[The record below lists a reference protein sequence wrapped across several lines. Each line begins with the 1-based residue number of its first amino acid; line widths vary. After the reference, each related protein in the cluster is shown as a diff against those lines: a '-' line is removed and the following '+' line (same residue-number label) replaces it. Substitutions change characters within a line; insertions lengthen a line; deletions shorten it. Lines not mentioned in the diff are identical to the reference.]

1 MPDEVQERTEDKPLD
16 RVASLYSWLQTG
28 PQVYRAAIQASIDHA
43 RAAQVDALR
52 EPWMPLGPRNVG
64 GAVRS
69 LAQNPARPTVWYAGT
84 AQGGLWKSESDG
96 YSWFPIGEPELIVP
110 IGAVALAPSDPEIVY
125 AGTGEMAFNTVQG
138 AGIYKSVNGGRN
150 FVRLEGPDSGP
161 TAGRPGAANFFTR
174 IRVDPDHPN
183 RFWAATDTGLW
194 RFEPGTGFQ
203 LEALPAGSAVNDL
216 ALFRDPADPA
226 NKLVLVAGVAT
237 AGIFRAVW
245 DRAAPGAAVWNPAV
259 LPGAVPATGRVL
271 LTFWVPP
278 ATGALAA
285 LPPLGYAVLETAVSG
300 PSLVLNSTDLGQNW
314 NLPAALPAPA
324 PAPASPQ
331 PIAAPAGGQAWYSMA
346 IGVDPDNQQNVL
358 VGHVDVHRDTAG
370 GSGVWTTVLNWL
382 RYDQGDRAQHAD
394 IHAIQFDLRPSTV
407 PGRPRRLWVCNDGG
421 ISTTDDMGATW
432 RKRSY
437 GIVGAQFVDVTSH
450 PVFPALC
457 GGGMQDNGTFVSFGG
472 PTWYRLFGADGGQMA
487 FDPSSHRRFFAST
500 QANVLTVQMAA
511 PPAPAGTL
519 NVATLPDLPPPGNQ
533 IIPRLGVV
541 PFPGAMRP
549 PFIGV
554 AEGHPATPNLLLM
567 GREGGAFSTTNGT
580 GTRQVNLPI
589 AFAPSPGPGVNGE
602 EVSAAAFAAPPATDM
617 WVGTTAGQLCTSQA
631 ALPASPAAGTAGVSG
646 PAWTARPLPWPGAGQ
661 AVAGIAVH
669 PANPDVVA
677 VSGMGSPGEV
687 FLTHN
692 RGVNWQRIRGAGVT
706 DLPPSPITSVAWD
719 PANPRVLFAGTVA
732 GVYVARNLVAFA
744 GAAALPAAPAAT
756 PVWELCSDGL
766 PLVQVNDLSV
776 TAVTNTLRCATHGRG
791 CYECNIRGATPAAL
805 ALPAVRLVIRD
816 HVAQDGRAYAVANT
830 VPDDPRVLPATVF
843 NPQQAYDL
851 RVDAPA
857 SAVGE
862 PVPFRPEAFAF
873 GEAIDGVEFDEMLV
887 PDRPLAGEVNQ
898 VYVQVHNRGTG
909 RAQNVVAHLYFAD
922 AGNPVAIPP
931 VDAAKL
937 NYPDE
942 PAEDSAWKRAAPAQS
957 LGTLGPG
964 QPVVARFAWT
974 PPLEIA
980 ANVALLAVVTGDAD
994 VLAAVPAGDPL
1005 AFVGAERRAVLRVSA
1020 VDRDP
1025 LFIRDGVDDDGR
1037 RGLVAWGGRS
1047 PDIIVRRAAV
1057 ADPATELRAPD
1068 SHRLEDRVS
1077 AGTNHVYVR
1086 VTNRTQ
1092 LAVNARVRLF
1102 QVPTALPAPGSTWTQ
1117 IDVDQP
1123 VAAIAAGQSGF
1134 AHFTWAGVVDP
1145 GGPYGAFTLA
1155 AVASVV
1161 DAAGN
1166 VLDAFPDVST
1176 VTGMEEFWRFFTREP
1191 LANNAAVRAL
1201 RFQAVP

>member
-1 MPDEVQERTEDKPLD
+1 MPDEVQERTEDRPLD
-16 RVASLYSWLQTG
+16 RVANLYRWLQTA

-43 RAAQVDALR
+43 RAAQIDALR
-52 EPWMPLGPRNVG
+52 EAWMPLGPRNVG

-110 IGAVALAPSDPEIVY
+110 IGALALAPSDPEIVY
-125 AGTGEMAFNTVQG
+125 AGTGETAFNTVQG
-138 AGIYKSVNGGRN
+138 AGIYKSVNGGRT
-150 FVRLEGPDSGP
+150 FARLEGPNSGA
-161 TAGRPGAANFFTR
+161 TAGNNGAADFFTR

-203 LEALPAGSAVNDL
+203 AEALPAGSAVNDL
-216 ALFRDPADPA
+216 ALLRDPADPA
-226 NKLVLVAGVAT
+226 NKLILVAGVAA

-245 DRAAPGAAVWNPAV
+245 DRATPGAAVWNPAV
-259 LPGAVPATGRVL
+259 LPGAVPAAGRVL

-278 ATGALAA
+278 AAGPLAA

-324 PAPASPQ
+324 PAPASPD
-331 PIAAPAGGQAWYSMA
+331 PIAPPAGGQAWYSMA
-346 IGVDPDNQQNVL
+346 IGVDPDNPQNVL
-358 VGHVDVHRDTAG
+358 AGHVNLHRNTAG
-370 GSGVWTTVLNWL
+370 GSAAWTTALDWT
-382 RYDQGDRAQHAD
+382 RYDAGDRAQHAD
-394 IHAIQFDLRPSTV
+394 IHVVQFDVRPSTV
-407 PGRPRRLWVCNDGG
+407 PGQPRRMWVCNDGG

-437 GIVGAQFVDVTSH
+437 GIVGAQFVDLTSH
-450 PVFPALC
+450 PVFPGLC

-472 PTWYRLFGADGGQMA
+472 PTWYRLNGGDGGQMA
-487 FDPSSHRRFFAST
+487 FDPTSPRRFVSSWQGDANTGATGIEAT
-500 QANVLTVQMAA
+500 QLVG
-511 PPAPAGTL
+511 PPAPL
-519 NVATLPDLPPPGNQ
+519 PPFNVATLPDLPAGTRIMPATTQLP
-533 IIPRLGVV
+533 VV
-541 PFPGAMRP
+541 APLLPT
-549 PFIGV
+549 FIGV
-554 AEGHPATPNLLLM
+554 VEGHPATANLLLI
-567 GREGGAFSTTNGT
+567 GRQGGAVYSTEGT
-580 GTRQVNLPI
+580 GTARLNLG
-589 AFAPSPGPGVNGE
+589 AFAAAE
-602 EVSAAAFAAPPATDM
+602 EVSAAAFATPPATDM
-617 WVGTTAGQLCTSQA
+617 WVGTTLGQLFTSGA
-631 ALPASPAAGTAGVSG
+631 ALPATVAGAAGAVAG
-646 PAWTARPLPWPGAGQ
+646 PAWTARVLPWTAGGQ
-661 AVAGIAVH
+661 AVAGIAAH

-677 VSGMGSPGEV
+677 VSGMGIPGEV
-687 FLTHN
+687 FLSHD
-692 RGVNWQRIRGAGVT
+692 RGANWQPIRGAGNT

-732 GVYVARNLVAFA
+732 GVYVCRNLAAFA
-744 GAAALPAAPAAT
+744 GAAALPAAPAVV

-776 TAVTNTLRCATHGRG
+776 TAVTSTLRCATHGRG

-805 ALPAVRLVIRD
+805 ALPAVRLLIRD
-816 HVAQDGRAYAVANT
+816 HVAQDGRAYAVPNT
-830 VPDDPRVLPATVF
+830 VPDDPRVPAGTAF

-909 RAQNVVAHLYFAD
+909 RAQGVVAHLYFAD

-980 ANVALLAVVTGDAD
+980 ANVVLLAVVTGDAD
-994 VLAAVPAGDPL
+994 VLAAVPAGDPV
-1005 AFVGAERRAVLRVSA
+1005 AFAGAERRAVLRVSA

-1057 ADPATELRAPD
+1057 ADPATEFRAPD

-1134 AHFTWAGVVDP
+1134 AHFTWAGVADP